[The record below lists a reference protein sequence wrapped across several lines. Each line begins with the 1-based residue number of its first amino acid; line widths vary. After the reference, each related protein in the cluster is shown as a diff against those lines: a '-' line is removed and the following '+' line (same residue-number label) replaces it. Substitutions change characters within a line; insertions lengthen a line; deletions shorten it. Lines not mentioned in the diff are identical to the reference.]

1 MTQAIDLQFRPQ
13 SYFWAKDH
21 GIALVSDIKG
31 ANRRRIY
38 ELALRSNEADQ
49 LSPAFSRHALY
60 EEDRRL
66 MGRINPSFMGGEYL
80 PNTGRQEVE
89 IARITI
95 ASTTRDVTCVYARP
109 LGRRIAYRIVDEY
122 NGDTITGLAER
133 TSVKPLSLGALVAF
147 FLQGWDLLGCLDH
160 NFCEDGYPRD
170 EVHGFIVDASSSFY
184 SEFGRAI
191 TEEVDRWLDERHAN
205 NPPEE
210 DHGDE
215 DSDERASA
223 ATTAKFVGKGPAGE
237 GQPLDLMN
245 LPFDP
250 AEAAARACGKKQT
263 GQ

>member
-13 SYFWAKDH
+13 SYFWAKER
-21 GIALVSDIKG
+21 GIALASDIKG
-31 ANRRRIY
+31 ANRRHIY
-38 ELALRSNEADQ
+38 EMALKNDEADQ
-49 LSPAFSRHALY
+49 LSPAFSQHALH

-66 MGRINPSFMGGEYL
+66 MGRIHPSFMGGEYL

-122 NGDTITGLAER
+122 NGDTITGPAER
-133 TSVKPLSLGALVAF
+133 TSIQPLGLGALVKF
-147 FLQGWDLLGCLDH
+147 FITGWDLLQCLEY
-160 NFCEDGYPRD
+160 NFGEDGYPR
-170 EVHGFIVDASSSFY
+170 EETHAFIVDASSSFY

-191 TEEVDRWLDERHAN
+191 TEEVDRWLDEKHAN
-205 NPPEE
+205 DPPEE
-210 DHGDE
+210 E
-215 DSDERASA
+215 DDDA
-223 ATTAKFVGKGPAGE
+223 AGSTEIADKVVGMGSAGE

-250 AEAAARACGKKQT
+250 AEAAAKACEKKQA
-263 GQ
+263 GK

>member
-21 GIALVSDIKG
+21 GIALASDIKG
-31 ANRRRIY
+31 ANRRHIY

-49 LSPAFSRHALY
+49 LSPAFSQHALH

-66 MGRINPSFMGGEYL
+66 LGRIHPSFMGGEYL

-122 NGDTITGLAER
+122 NGDTITGPAER
-133 TSVKPLSLGALVAF
+133 TSIQPLGLGALVKF
-147 FLQGWDLLGCLDH
+147 FITGWDLLQCLDY
-160 NFCEDGYPRD
+160 NFGEDGYPR
-170 EVHGFIVDASSSFY
+170 EETHAFIVDASSSFY
-184 SEFGRAI
+184 SQFGRAI
-191 TEEVDRWLDERHAN
+191 TEEVDRWLDEKHAN
-205 NPPEE
+205 DPPEE
-210 DHGDE
+210 EDE
-215 DSDERASA
+215 DERSA
-223 ATTAKFVGKGPAGE
+223 EIADKVVEADPKGADK
-237 GQPLDLMN
+237 PLDLMN

-250 AEAAARACGKKQT
+250 AQAAARACEKKQT
-263 GQ
+263 GK